1 MAYKET
7 KEGPAVC
14 KRCLKRIRMI
24 KKTQGKLEAVN
35 PDPVGFVQ
43 IYSPNGYDRYV
54 LEDGRSV
61 YGRSVRHGEQPTEYG
76 YVPHKYTCEAKPL

>member
-1 MAYKET
+1 MGYKET

-14 KRCLKRIRMI
+14 KRCRKRIRMI

-35 PDPVGFVQ
+35 LDPVAFVR

-54 LEDGRSV
+54 LENGQSV
-61 YGRSVRHGEQPTEYG
+61 YGRSPKHGEVANEYG